1 MTLRKILAPI
11 QSTMWSSL
19 GVFLLLCGL
28 NSARPPIVDGPKDPP
43 IIDPADLKKEN
54 GSEEWNKAI
63 EYTRYLQEV
72 VQGCLKPPNS
82 EKLISHNLITIDF
95 FDVMRFL

>member
-1 MTLRKILAPI
+1 
-11 QSTMWSSL
+11 MWSSF
-19 GVFLLLCGL
+19 GVLLLLCRL
-28 NSARPPIVDGPKDPP
+28 NSARPPIVDGAKDPP

-72 VQGCLKPPNS
+72 VQACYVYV
-82 EKLISHNLITIDF
+82 ISYYNIKN
-95 FDVMRFL
+95 VGRF

>member
-1 MTLRKILAPI
+1 
-11 QSTMWSSL
+11 MWSWF
-19 GVFLLLCGL
+19 GVLLLLCGL
-28 NSARPPIVDGPKDPP
+28 CSARPPIVDGPKDPP

-72 VQGCLKPPNS
+72 VQVC
-82 EKLISHNLITIDF
+82 
-95 FDVMRFL
+95 FLSP

>member
-1 MTLRKILAPI
+1 
-11 QSTMWSSL
+11 MWSSL
-19 GVFLLLCGL
+19 GILLMLCRL
-28 NSARPPIVDGPKDPP
+28 NSARPPIVDGAQDPP

-72 VQGCLKPPNS
+72 VQAC
-82 EKLISHNLITIDF
+82 
-95 FDVMRFL
+95 